1 VGMFK
6 QMKDMKKAVEAAP
19 GLVDQSMQMADQAQ
33 QMAAA
38 QQAAAQQ
45 AMAQQAAAQQ
55 AAQQAAPAAG
65 GDFEPIAGVTLQ
77 QFAEV
82 CKGLAAHGYDQ
93 SKGAE
98 VAASKGIGPAEWQQ
112 ALDGWNARVKANPA
126 VAQGF
131 SAAYHG
137 S

>member
-6 QMKDMKKAVEAAP
+6 QIKDAKKAVEATP
-19 GLVDQSMQMADQAQ
+19 GLVDQAMQMGAQAQ
-33 QMAAA
+33 EMAAA

-45 AMAQQAAAQQ
+45 AAAQQAAAQQ
-55 AAQQAAPAAG
+55 AVQAGAATG
-65 GDFEPIAGVTLQ
+65 PDFEPIAGVSLEL
-77 QFAEV
+77 FAEV

-93 SKGAE
+93 SKAAE
-98 VAASKGIGPAEWQQ
+98 IAAAKGIDGERWQQ

-126 VAQGF
+126 VAQQF
-131 SAAYHG
+131 NVHYQG